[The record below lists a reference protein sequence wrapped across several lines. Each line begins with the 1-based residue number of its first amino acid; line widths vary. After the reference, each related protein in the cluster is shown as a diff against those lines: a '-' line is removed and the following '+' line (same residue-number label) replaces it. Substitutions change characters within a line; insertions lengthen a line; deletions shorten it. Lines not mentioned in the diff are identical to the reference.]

1 MLFGVKLFKASK
13 MARPVLF
20 GVAASVSV
28 ASFAHAQTVT
38 DTFQVTAT
46 VPDECIISA
55 SDLAFGNYSVTVGAT
70 IDGTTNLSITC
81 SGGTAYVV
89 SLDAG
94 TGSGASVA
102 TRKMTSG
109 ANTLDYSLYQDA
121 ARTQL
126 WGQTGGT
133 DTVGGTGSGSAE
145 SISVYGQIAA
155 AQPAAVG
162 SYADTITATVTF

>member
-1 MLFGVKLFKASK
+1 MLSCFEFLRSNSLFRPTLGV
-13 MARPVLF
+13 
-20 GVAASVSV
+20 VAASASIV
-28 ASFAHAQTVT
+28 SFAHAATAT

-55 SDLAFGNYSVTVGAT
+55 TDLAFGNYSVTVGAAV
-70 IDGTTNLSITC
+70 DGSTNLSVTC
-81 SGGTAYVV
+81 SGGTAYEV

-94 TGSGASVA
+94 AGAGASVA

-121 ARTQL
+121 GRTQV
-126 WGQTGGT
+126 WGVTSGT
-133 DTVGGTGSGSAE
+133 DTVAGTGTGSAQT
-145 SISVYGQIAA
+145 ISVYGQIAA
-155 AQPAAVG
+155 AQPAAAG